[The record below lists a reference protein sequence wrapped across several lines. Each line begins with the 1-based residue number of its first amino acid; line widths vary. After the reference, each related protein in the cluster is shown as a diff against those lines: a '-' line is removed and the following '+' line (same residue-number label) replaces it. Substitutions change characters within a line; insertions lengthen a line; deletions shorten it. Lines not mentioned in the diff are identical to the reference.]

1 MASGETM
8 VHDPLM
14 TNASPMALHAM
25 MPIVAAFMREVR
37 ETPRLTRHKMSDREP
52 AVACDPGKR
61 WMANIHNVDRRLA
74 RGSLHRLLRPFQVQ
88 RIEANG
94 YFFLVKRTCPKRSIL
109 SPL

>member
-37 ETPRLTRHKMSDREP
+37 ENPPPNETELSH
-52 AVACDPGKR
+52 R
-61 WMANIHNVDRRLA
+61 WRRRALIYPQLS
-74 RGSLHRLLRPFQVQ
+74 SLNPQ
-88 RIEANG
+88 
-94 YFFLVKRTCPKRSIL
+94 L
-109 SPL
+109 S

>member
-37 ETPRLTRHKMSDREP
+37 ETPRLTR
-52 AVACDPGKR
+52 
-61 WMANIHNVDRRLA
+61 
-74 RGSLHRLLRPFQVQ
+74 
-88 RIEANG
+88 
-94 YFFLVKRTCPKRSIL
+94 RSWATAGGGEL
-109 SPL
+109 W